1 MNDLPI
7 SEAIT
12 GVVAAAIAWI
22 TGGKYAAKSTEI
34 DNTAKLIEIWEKA
47 NHNCQKELDEM
58 REEIRV
64 VRLEA
69 GAERERLND
78 EVAKLQQKVRVLESH
93 IKKLETK

>member
-1 MNDLPI
+1 
-7 SEAIT
+7 
-12 GVVAAAIAWI
+12 
-22 TGGKYAAKSTEI
+22 
-34 DNTAKLIEIWEKA
+34 
-47 NHNCQKELDEM
+47 M